1 MKKQKKFT
9 LQTKTDIKVFIL
21 FLLNNIGY
29 PIDHNAVIGMVS
41 ENTDEIIFDYDE
53 CLRELSDDGHLLFDE
68 YDGEKYYMISD
79 TGRMISSQLYDSLD
93 KEFRERSLKYSA
105 KYTSLS
111 KNGSV
116 IKATVT
122 EAEGNRYKV
131 TMQASDSIG
140 EILSA
145 TITVN
150 SRAEAE
156 KIKQNYEAK
165 PDGVYR
171 GILFSATGMLEFLS

>member
-1 MKKQKKFT
+1 M
-9 LQTKTDIKVFIL
+9 QTKTDIKVFIL

-68 YDGEKYYMISD
+68 YGGEKYYMISD

-93 KEFRERSLKYSA
+93 KEFRERSLRCAA

-111 KNGSV
+111 KNGSE

-122 EAEGNRYKV
+122 EVEGNRFKV

-140 EILSA
+140 EILCAS
-145 TITVN
+145 ITVN
-150 SRAEAE
+150 SRIEAE
-156 KIKQNYEAK
+156 KIKQNYESK
-165 PDGVYR
+165 PDGVYK
-171 GILFSATGMLEFLS
+171 GILFSATGLLDFLS